1 MQLALRRQVSR
12 GIGRTPDP
20 MLVVGY
26 GLSLLYALVI
36 LIPLYFLFV
45 SAFKPHS
52 EIFAAPLGLPKS
64 LSLENF
70 IQAEQSA
77 HLIRALGKSLYVVV
91 GAELLTLLLAFPAA
105 FAIARIPGRLASL
118 GQWIFNLGF
127 LIPAFAML
135 LPIFLM
141 TARSGLLY
149 NPLALVLY
157 YPATRLSLSITLL
170 ASYLRAVPIEL
181 EENARIDGATR
192 LQMIRLIFFP
202 LARPGVVTV
211 VILNFID
218 IWNEFLFA
226 LILLNTENRTLQIA
240 ITSLKSTRMVDY
252 GLIAAGVVLSVIPIY
267 IVFIFF
273 QEHIVRGLYAG
284 SLKG

>member
-1 MQLALRRQVSR
+1 
-12 GIGRTPDP
+12 
-20 MLVVGY
+20 
-26 GLSLLYALVI
+26 
-36 LIPLYFLFV
+36 
-45 SAFKPHS
+45 
-52 EIFAAPLGLPKS
+52 
-64 LSLENF
+64 
-70 IQAEQSA
+70 
-77 HLIRALGKSLYVVV
+77 
-91 GAELLTLLLAFPAA
+91 
-105 FAIARIPGRLASL
+105 
-118 GQWIFNLGF
+118 
-127 LIPAFAML
+127 
-135 LPIFLM
+135 
-141 TARSGLLY
+141 
-149 NPLALVLY
+149 
-157 YPATRLSLSITLL
+157 
-170 ASYLRAVPIEL
+170 VPIEL